1 VPRIVKNRRL
11 ETHNSKA
18 GRRRPIVLFFADF
31 GGTVVSF
38 DIFLACVKDGESA
51 AFKRILFEDIFS
63 RGAINP
69 RLPFTNVVYGDGGA
83 QIDGADEHEDIESL
97 SFNHCGGDTFFATLY
112 ELADRSG
119 SVVFW
124 PGEERVLAVTS
135 QAMIAHI
142 PADMDELGPAHIV
155 SNGRELQNCIFGE
168 G

>member
-1 VPRIVKNRRL
+1 M
-11 ETHNSKA
+11 
-18 GRRRPIVLFFADF
+18 
-31 GGTVVSF
+31 SF
-38 DIFLACVKDGESA
+38 DIFLVCVKNGEAA
-51 AFKRILFEDIFS
+51 AFTRSLFEDIFS

-83 QIDGADEHEDIESL
+83 QIFGADEDEDIQSL
-97 SFNHCGGDTFFATLY
+97 SFNHCGGDTFFAALY

-124 PGEERVLAVTS
+124 PGEERVLAVMS

-142 PADMDELGPAHIV
+142 PADMDELGPAHV
-155 SNGRELQNCIFGE
+155 VANGRELQNRIFGE